1 MGINV
6 GRLMR
11 DLGVHKS
18 QAERQRGREAAI
30 RRQQNLDLL
39 DNPAGLDMVATNES
53 QGVVDALRGLG
64 AQKEE
69 EARRGTISDV
79 AERGLSEGSFDAGG
93 YMGDQVRRATG
104 VIRGKTE
111 LDVMDAIAKARAN
124 AAARAASLATP
135 PA

>member
-1 MGINV
+1 MAGS
-6 GRLMR
+6 RTAR
-11 DLGVHKS
+11 ALGLAPS
-18 QAERQRGREAAI
+18 LPEQQRGADAAS
-30 RRQQNLDLL
+30 RRQTNLDILGS
-39 DNPAGLDMVATNES
+39 PAALDMIATNES

-64 AQKEE
+64 AQQEE

-111 LDVMDAIAKARAN
+111 LDVMDAIAKARVN

>member
-1 MGINV
+1 MSMFSELFKTRGEKDR
-6 GRLMR
+6 GRR
-11 DLGVHKS
+11 A
-18 QAERQRGREAAI
+18 AETRQR
-30 RRQQNLDLL
+30 NLDLL
-39 DNPAGLDMVATNES
+39 DNPAGLDMVATNDS
-53 QGVVDALRGLG
+53 AGVVAGLRGLG
-64 AQKEE
+64 AQNEE
-69 EARRGTISDV
+69 VARRDTISDV

-124 AAARAASLATP
+124 AASRAAAAATP

>member
-1 MGINV
+1 MSMFSELFKTRGEKDR
-6 GRLMR
+6 GRR
-11 DLGVHKS
+11 A
-18 QAERQRGREAAI
+18 AETRQR
-30 RRQQNLDLL
+30 NLDLL
-39 DNPAGLDMVATNES
+39 DNPAGLDMVAANDS
-53 QGVVDALRGLG
+53 AGVVAGLRGLG
-64 AQKEE
+64 AQQEE

-124 AAARAASLATP
+124 AAARAASLSTP